1 MEMRELMKL
10 WLDFQLTRGIKCHP
24 QQIEEEI
31 LEDERQE
38 EQDPTAMKAPIQQGK
53 IVTRRKSQQALE
65 EGEIQEEKSTKKVG
79 RKSHKE
85 KREETTNINKA
96 MGIQQ
101 TIEGVFVGKRSMD
114 HEAPT
119 PLDPSIGAPPSIV

>member
-1 MEMRELMKL
+1 MREFMKL

-38 EQDPTAMKAPIQQGK
+38 EQDPTAMKSPIQQGN

-65 EGEIQEEKSTKKVG
+65 EEEIQEEKSTKKVG

-101 TIEGVFVGKRSMD
+101 TIECLFVGKRSMD

-119 PLDPSIGAPPSIV
+119 PIDLSIGDPPSIV